1 MIHFQNVT
9 KLYGTV
15 IGVNDVCLDLAPGAY
30 GLLGPNGSGKS
41 TLINLLSGQLRPSL
55 GWLRLFGCNPWRQKH
70 VLRRVG
76 VCPERDVLYDNVS
89 AYQWVKYLVSLY
101 GFGAREA
108 GERAEATLRQVGM
121 GHALH
126 RRIGGYSLG
135 MRQRTKLAQ
144 ALAHDPDLLVL
155 DEPFHG
161 LDPIGRHEMTE
172 LLQQRLAEGKS
183 LLLAS
188 HVLHE
193 VEAVT
198 QRFLLICNGRV
209 LASGE
214 AAEIRELLDDV
225 PNEIRIRAAHRERLA
240 RRLVDDPEIDSLEF
254 CDDGC
259 SLLVA
264 TRRPAT
270 LYAQL
275 PQWADEEAL
284 QIDEITST
292 DSSLQHL
299 FDTLM
304 RIHRGE
310 M

>member
-1 MIHFQNVT
+1 
-9 KLYGTV
+9 
-15 IGVNDVCLDLAPGAY
+15 
-30 GLLGPNGSGKS
+30 
-41 TLINLLSGQLRPSL
+41 
-55 GWLRLFGCNPWRQKH
+55 
-70 VLRRVG
+70 
-76 VCPERDVLYDNVS
+76 
-89 AYQWVKYLVSLY
+89 VKYLTSLY
-101 GFGAREA
+101 GFGGREA
-108 GERAEATLRQVGM
+108 GQRAEATLRLVGM

-144 ALAHDPDLLVL
+144 ALAHDPDLLIL

-161 LDPIGRHEMTE
+161 LDPIGRHEMSE
-172 LLQQRLAEGKS
+172 LLRQRLAEGKS

-198 QRFLLICNGRV
+198 ERFLLICNGRL

-214 AAEIRELLDDV
+214 AAEIRALLEDV

-240 RRLVDDPEIDSLEF
+240 RRLVDESEIDSLAF

-259 SLLVA
+259 SLAVA
-264 TRRPAT
+264 TRSPAA
-270 LYAQL
+270 LLAQL
-275 PQWADEEAL
+275 PQWEEEDLL
-284 QIDEITST
+284 QIDEITSS

-304 RIHRGE
+304 HIHRGE